1 MRKPVVVFVRGDLLL
16 AGPIRA
22 HAPNLHRA
30 AALRIEVDELAVGR
44 IIRAVIKSLRGGE
57 PRLFAATRGN
67 GVNVEVAIALRAVSQ
82 RFAVGRPSVPIRG
95 TQAGDSFGRSAA
107 DRQRVDE

>member
-30 AALRIEVDELAVGR
+30 AALRIEVDELAIGR
-44 IIRAVIKSLRGGE
+44 IIRAVIESLRGGQ
-57 PRLFAATRGN
+57 PRLFAAIRGN
-67 GVNVEVAIALRAVSQ
+67 GVNVEVAVAFRAVSQ
-82 RFAVGRPSVPIRG
+82 RFAVGRPAVPIRG
-95 TQAGDSFGRSAA
+95 TEASDAFGRAAGDGE
-107 DRQRVDE
+107 RVD